1 MSQVLMNGDR
11 LQRTVQITNPQGL
24 HLRPSAAFAE
34 LAGKFQS
41 AVTVSL
47 EGRSVNGKSVWDLL
61 LLAATQGSELMV
73 EVEGP
78 DAGAALDALATLLA
92 APGPPEPLEQPPG

>member
-1 MSQVLMNGDR
+1 MNGDR
-11 LQRTVQITNPQGL
+11 LQRKVLITNPSGL

-34 LAGKFQS
+34 LASQYQCE
-41 AVTVSL
+41 VTVSL

-61 LLAATQGSELMV
+61 LLAALPGSELTV

-78 DAGAALDALATLLA
+78 DAEAALERLSTLLA
-92 APGPPEPLEQPPG
+92 APSAPEASQPPPA